1 MQTGNFCRMVSRFLR
16 LSLYNS
22 EGGASVLRP
31 KPIEV
36 KPLENYLLL
45 ISFNN
50 GEDKIFD
57 VKPMIS
63 GSWFGELKDRSI
75 FNTVKISGNTVEWVN
90 GQDICP
96 DDLYYLSVP
105 K

>member
-1 MQTGNFCRMVSRFLR
+1 MLR
-16 LSLYNS
+16 T
-22 EGGASVLRP
+22 

-36 KPLENYLLL
+36 KPLENYMLLN
-45 ISFNN
+45 SFSN
-50 GEDKIFD
+50 GEEKVFD

-63 GSWFGELKDRSI
+63 GSWFEELRDRNI
-75 FNTVKISGNTVEWVN
+75 FSTVKISGNTVEWVN

-105 K
+105 Q

>member
-1 MQTGNFCRMVSRFLR
+1 M
-16 LSLYNS
+16 
-22 EGGASVLRP
+22 LRP

-36 KPLENYLLL
+36 TPLENYNLL
-45 ISFNN
+45 ITFDN

-63 GSWFGELKDRSI
+63 GSWFGELQDKNI
-75 FNTVKISGNTVEWVN
+75 FNTVKISGNTVEWIN

-96 DDLYYLSVP
+96 DDLYYMSISRFSD

>member
-1 MQTGNFCRMVSRFLR
+1 M
-16 LSLYNS
+16 
-22 EGGASVLRP
+22 LRP
-31 KPIEV
+31 KPIDV
-36 KPLENYLLL
+36 KPLDNYLLL
-45 ISFNN
+45 VSFNN

-63 GSWFGELKDRSI
+63 GSWFGELADKNI
-75 FNTVKISGNTVEWVN
+75 FNTVKIAGNTVEWIH

-96 DDLYYLSVP
+96 DDLYYLSVV

>member
-1 MQTGNFCRMVSRFLR
+1 M
-16 LSLYNS
+16 
-22 EGGASVLRP
+22 LRP
-31 KPIEV
+31 KPIAV
-36 KPLENYLLL
+36 KPLENYMLL

-50 GEDKIFD
+50 GENKIFD

-63 GSWFGELKDRSI
+63 GSWFGELTDKKI

-90 GQDICP
+90 GQDVCP

-105 K
+105 EL

>member
-1 MQTGNFCRMVSRFLR
+1 M
-16 LSLYNS
+16 
-22 EGGASVLRP
+22 LRP

-36 KPLENYLLL
+36 KPLEEYLLL

-63 GSWFGELKDRSI
+63 GSWFGELKNRNI
-75 FNTVKISGNTVEWVN
+75 FNTVRI
-90 GQDICP
+90 
-96 DDLYYLSVP
+96 
-105 K
+105 